1 MIIELL
7 YWGCLLVIGVLILVQ
22 SLVDLLAR
30 RRVWFSVAM
39 LVGSISLLFSAGTDV
54 LEFGGG
60 SGAVEPTSVVF
71 AAIALVLVLVGTAGR
86 FVDHRRV

>member
-7 YWGCLLVIGVLILVQ
+7 YWGVSSSSAFSFSSSHSWTSSPG
-22 SLVDLLAR
+22 D
-30 RRVWFSVAM
+30 VWFSVAM
-39 LVGSISLLFSAGTDV
+39 PVGSISLLFSAGTDV
-54 LEFGGG
+54 LGFGGG

-71 AAIALVLVLVGTAGR
+71 AAIALVLVGTAGR